1 MTMWRPSADGPKCR
15 AAHHKRPTVADVSV
29 VRADWLACQTV
40 LPVAAHL
47 AGVCRPPP
55 LSGRLIRSLL
65 ETRMRNRRRADLL
78 LVERGLFDSR
88 AKAQAAI
95 AAGLVTADDVAIAR
109 ASEAVAVDGALRPQ
123 PAVLWA
129 LRRGGE

>member
-1 MTMWRPSADGPKCR
+1 MPGR
-15 AAHHKRPTVADVSV
+15 APQTAHGRRCSV

-40 LPVAAHL
+40 PPVAAHL